1 METKPKLK
9 MKVPMLDL
17 QKKYDGRAFN
27 MQINN
32 TGDQPVRVRLFG
44 NGQTFAEVVD
54 QEEAKVVAPLKM
66 FSSLDEIIAFADPV
80 DHSASFFSFMW
91 LGPDTTIKP
100 NPMFGSAIELL
111 KKGVVYNIKQFSYDP
126 NYNQYVINGYES
138 INSFRKISQGEL
150 KSTRQVTDTPIL
162 FESAI
167 NKDFIFISDGSFSR
181 GSLPLVN
188 ADSFVN
194 NAVYWY
200 GKTNPFTNET
210 TESPCIYFL
219 CDFTKIPT
227 QADLNPVV
235 DVTYDEFYK
244 MRNEGNLD
252 FGKYY
257 HITDFTGFVNNPT
270 KIRQL
275 RGELADLIINKN
287 CEGYVSFLMAGGF
300 VSKDV
305 FKVKYDP
312 EINGDVCLPCELS
325 IANVTEHNTAYSLA
339 NKAYKDGTY
348 YFCFNETFPMSRNF
362 YWIPADFVN
371 GQENTYYFLNKSIF
385 YTNPV
390 SILDAEERIGV
401 VNVTNPESL
410 SYKGYI
416 CRMTDIYGNSFPF
429 DFYTLNVSPDG
440 VNFYIPTG
448 LPVSYGPNGVNI
460 ENIVYKG
467 DKIDFNFHLYN
478 QTGLTSARYRNI
490 EIGKKC
496 ENVTLPQDENLQN
509 IFIEDGVKNIT
520 LETSVLQGSDDFCQ
534 NIRVTAGDYKD
545 SQDQP
550 QTVTIDRNRNYV
562 TTVGLTSLGQVQAK
576 NLMD

>member
-1 METKPKLK
+1 METNKKTLL
-9 MKVPMLDL
+9 KVPIVDL
-17 QKKYDGRAFN
+17 QKKYEGRAFN

-32 TGDQPVRVRLFG
+32 TGDQPIRVRLFG

-54 QEEAKVVAPLKM
+54 IEEAKTVAPLKM
-66 FSSLDEIIAFADPV
+66 FSSLDEIIAFADPES
-80 DHSASFFSFMW
+80 HTAINFSFMW
-91 LGPDTTIKP
+91 LGPDTTFKP
-100 NPMFGSAIELL
+100 NSMIGSAIKML
-111 KKGVVYNIKQFSYDP
+111 KKGVIYNIKMFYYDTTF
-126 NYNQYVINGYES
+126 NEYLFNGYES
-138 INSFRKISQGEL
+138 VKSFRRISRAEL
-150 KSTRQVTDTPIL
+150 TNSQQVTDTPIL
-162 FESAI
+162 FETAI
-167 NKDFIFISDGSFSR
+167 NENFIFIADGSFSK

-244 MRNEGNLD
+244 MKNEGNLD

-275 RGELADLIINKN
+275 RGVLADLIIDKN
-287 CEGYVSFLMAGGF
+287 CEGYVNFLTGGG
-300 VSKDV
+300 VVMPDV
-305 FKVKYDP
+305 LKVKYDP
-312 EINGDVCLPCELS
+312 EINEDVCLPCELS
-325 IANVTEHNTAYSLA
+325 IENVTQYGTAYSLS

-348 YFCFNETFPMSRNF
+348 YFCFYEALSMSRNF

-371 GQENTYYFLNKSIF
+371 GQENTYYFLNQSIF
-385 YTNPV
+385 NTNPV

-416 CRMTDIYGNSFPF
+416 CRMTDVFGNSFPF

-448 LPVSYGPNGVNI
+448 LPVSRGLHFVNI

-478 QTGLTSARYRNI
+478 QTGLSNARYRNI
-490 EIGKKC
+490 EIEKNC

-509 IFIEDGVKNIT
+509 IFIEYGVKNIT
-520 LETSVLQGSDDFCQ
+520 LETSVLQGADDFCQ

>member
-1 METKPKLK
+1 METNKKTLI
-9 MKVPMLDL
+9 KVPIVDL

-27 MQINN
+27 MQITNS
-32 TGDQPVRVRLFG
+32 GDAPVRVRLFG
-44 NGQTFAEVVD
+44 NGQIFAEVVD
-54 QEEAKVVAPLKM
+54 MEEAKAVAPLKM
-66 FSSLDEIIAFADPV
+66 FSTLDEIIAFADPV
-80 DHSASFFSFMW
+80 YHSANNFSFMW
-91 LGPDTTIKP
+91 LGPDTTFKP
-100 NPMFGSAIELL
+100 NSMIGSAIKML
-111 KKGVVYNIKQFSYDP
+111 KKGVVYNIKVFQYDTTL
-126 NYNQYVINGYES
+126 NEYLFNGYES
-138 INSFRKISQGEL
+138 VKSFRRISRAEL
-150 KSTRQVTDTPIL
+150 TDSQQVTDTPIL
-162 FESAI
+162 FETAI
-167 NKDFIFISDGSFSR
+167 NENFIFIADDSFSK
-181 GSLPLVN
+181 GLLPLVN
-188 ADSFVN
+188 ADSFVK

-244 MRNEGNLD
+244 MSNEGKLD

-257 HITDFTGFVNNPT
+257 HIIDFTGFVNNPT
-270 KIRQL
+270 KIKQL
-275 RGELADLIINKN
+275 RGELTNLIIDKN
-287 CEGYVSFLMAGGF
+287 CEGYVDISMGAISLR
-300 VSKDV
+300 DRL
-305 FKVKYDP
+305 KVKYDP
-312 EINGDVCLPCELS
+312 AINEDVCLPCVLS
-325 IANVTEHNTAYSLA
+325 ITNVTQYGTQYSLV
-339 NKAYKDGTY
+339 NNAYKDGTY
-348 YFCFNETFPMSRNF
+348 YNCFVEPLSMSMNY

-371 GQENTYYFLNKSIF
+371 NQENTYYFLNKSIF
-385 YTNPV
+385 DTNPV
-390 SILDAEERIGV
+390 SILDAEERIGE

-416 CRMTDIYGNSFPF
+416 CRMTDFYGNSFPF
-429 DFYTLNVSPDG
+429 DFYTLNVSSDG

-448 LPVSYGPNGVNI
+448 LPISYGPNGVNI

-478 QTGLTSARYRNI
+478 QSGLSNARYRNI
-490 EIGKKC
+490 TIGEKC

-509 IFIEDGVKNIT
+509 ILIEDGVKNIT
-520 LETSVLQGSDDFCQ
+520 LETSIYQGNNDFCQ

-562 TTVGLTSLGQVQAK
+562 TTVGLTSLGQVQTK